1 MHRTSKATCI
11 LLLALLAFLPVAAHA
26 SKEIPDRTPPV
37 DGPVPPPTLQDLKD
51 VDEGADTAPTGLR
64 LREEAL
70 HEAAVSFGARGG
82 LARHTWEIMQALRTH
97 EASLDATFDFRQL
110 LVPVSSGL
118 LMEPPI
124 VSEADDASVVA
135 ERGQEAAVATKI
147 YRINQNARIVT
158 VPRNWRT
165 YLERDWGNVTPPPT
179 TLLPQD
185 DDERDEWDEW
195 VQVGW
200 REGYQQADDIFQ
212 ADLDR
217 LVRDY
222 TGMVRYR
229 TLLAQGI
236 ISAPYAAHQDR
247 GITGGGN
254 EMRVGDQAITITGSS
269 QLNPNAARWTP
280 ADH

>member
-1 MHRTSKATCI
+1 MLRTSNFACI
-11 LLLALLAFLPVAAHA
+11 LGLALLLIAPCAAQA
-26 SKEIPDRTPPV
+26 KEVPDRLEPAA
-37 DGPVPPPTLQDLKD
+37 GPTVPPPTLNDLKEI
-51 VDEGADTAPTGLR
+51 DEGSDEPPTGLQ
-64 LREEAL
+64 LRQEAL

-82 LARHTWEIMQALRTH
+82 LARRTWEIMQELRLHAAALDR
-97 EASLDATFDFRQL
+97 TFDFSRL

-135 ERGQEAAVATKI
+135 ERGQEAAVANKI

-158 VPRNWRT
+158 TPRNWRA
-165 YLERDWGNVTPPPT
+165 YLERDWGDVTPPPSI
-179 TLLPQD
+179 LLPQD
-185 DDERDEWDEW
+185 DDERDEWTGW
-195 VQVGW
+195 VEIGW
-200 REGYQQADDIFQ
+200 REGYKQADDIFQ

-217 LVRDY
+217 LVRDF

-229 TLLAQGI
+229 SLLAQGI

-247 GITGGGN
+247 GVTGGGN
-254 EMRVGDQAITITGSS
+254 EMRVGDQAITITGAS
-269 QLNPNAARWTP
+269 QLNPNAMRWTP